1 MQIYDEVNN
10 KHKKR
15 GDSVAN
21 EDIRQEIAD
30 SDVKKWEIAD
40 MLGIHISTFS
50 VRLRHEMT
58 QAQKDEIR
66 MAIRQ
71 IKKSEAT
78 A

>member
-40 MLGIHISTFS
+40 VLGIHISTFS
-50 VRLRHEMT
+50 AGYGM
-58 QAQKDEIR
+58 K
-66 MAIRQ
+66 
-71 IKKSEAT
+71 
-78 A
+78 